1 MDYQAIG
8 PTRSEPSTNVCV
20 KTYCD
25 KLVEI
30 RSCCVPL
37 WRKVLM
43 CYIRPFRNLA
53 QCRESFCSFFPI
65 LHWAPNYCPKSQL
78 SGDVAA
84 GIMSGILNITQG
96 TPFHLIHLSTY
107 FFLGLYATCFSSLL
121 YPFFAS
127 WPHGTMGPFAI
138 IQMMVGAAIKGVM
151 ETYHGENR
159 TVVVDEEILALIN
172 PNTVS
177 CALTLTIGLLC
188 ILCAML
194 HLQFLAEYFSQ
205 PLVGGFLFGA
215 TFHILVQQFDAA
227 IGVKKPKTSGFG
239 QLFQDLYN
247 IWTLIPQANL
257 TSALI
262 AACSILFLVVF
273 KIILHPRLERH
284 VGKKVNISYELILV
298 VSSTLVCYL
307 MQLDT
312 RQEVKVVGPIPR
324 GLPMPAVPQFFLMQ
338 ELFFEAVAIIVVQG
352 TCPTIEE
359 KDMRMVAGAIHMSM
373 IKSMSQRLNYRVD
386 DNQEIY
392 CVGFVLTL
400 SSFLPVYSTS
410 NALSRPQILVECGAT
425 SQIHNFVA
433 SALVLVV
440 LVAAGP
446 LFYWLPMP
454 VLAAIVIISLRNLL
468 IRGYEEAFEYWRLSR
483 WDFAIWAVALIAT
496 VGDNVICGLAV
507 GVSFEMFS
515 IVLRTQEPRWNA
527 QFGKK
532 DDQIDVCVFAFEAML
547 LFTNAERFKSAIHQV
562 LGLWDKEEN
571 HKGTTRT
578 FVFDCSAM
586 VEIDSVGARALRQM
600 MEEIQQMEIEIFFVK
615 TSKMLMYTMEKEG
628 AKFNPRH
635 IFAKVDDA
643 MAFARCPRKSI
654 SIGVAD
660 KKKGIKGISVIDFEQ
675 YKKERRAS
683 VISNTTTT
691 DVTQ

>member
-8 PTRSEPSTNVCV
+8 PTRSEPPTNVCV

-65 LHWAPNYCPKSQL
+65 LHWAPNYCPKRIAYAIL
-78 SGDVAA
+78 A
-84 GIMSGILNITQG
+84 GLPAVS
-96 TPFHLIHLSTY
+96 
-107 FFLGLYATCFSSLL
+107 GLYATCFSSLL

-262 AACSILFLVVF
+262 AVCSILFLVVF

-338 ELFFEAVAIIVVQG
+338 ELFFEAVAIIVVQ
-352 TCPTIEE
+352 
-359 KDMRMVAGAIHMSM
+359 GAIHMSM

-660 KKKGIKGISVIDFEQ
+660 KKKGIKGMAVIDFEQ

-691 DVTQ
+691 DVPQ